1 MFDFSPVLIYLRG
14 IGQARM
20 DACLSTEALR
30 SLHVSAVTE
39 LEEHQSDAT
48 RLRMTVAMVADSE
61 AAAVVPE
68 HAIEHRRAAVQRYAD
83 ALTRRGETAAG
94 WAEVEASERA
104 RQRGT
109 DARRE
114 SMLFAEAMVTPRQ
127 RMTRALVQRTQS
139 AGQSAFSTLVDT
151 TKPLP
156 HVGHLAMLF
165 IVGTTL
171 VTVLVNLNAAVGTFA
186 VAFHALRKC
195 GGGRFAVDDL
205 TIVESKHGLN
215 DANIAASNSRVS
227 GRHSVAVGG
236 EGAGAGSGALAAAT
250 SLPRGTV

>member
-20 DACLSTEALR
+20 DACLSIEALR

-156 HVGHLAMLF
+156 HVGHLAMFF

-215 DANIAASNSRVS
+215 DANIAAGNSRVS

-236 EGAGAGSGALAAAT
+236 GGARAGGGALAAT